1 MGAAMTVDTSPPMDG
16 LSTLVESAVG
26 TLPPAPRTLRETGLE
41 AGFLVELTA
50 KVLFNRG
57 QISLADLS
65 DHLKL
70 PPSVL
75 DALLG
80 FMRAERL
87 VEVVRRGERDGDV
100 HFQLTDTGRSR
111 AAGYVE
117 RRAYAGAAPV
127 SLAAYVEAVDTQS
140 VAQLHVTREQ
150 VHRAYADV
158 VVRPQLL
165 DQIGA
170 AMNSGRA
177 IFLFGPPGSGKTYL
191 AERLRRL
198 LHGDVLLPHAIL
210 VGGEVVQLFDPLL
223 HEPVRDPAA
232 GEARVER
239 PLAADTRWVRCRRP
253 FVLSGGELRLSMLD
267 LDFDESTRNY
277 QAPPHLKANNGVYV
291 VDDLGR
297 QQVRA
302 QDLLNRWIVPLDRRI
317 DYLSLRS
324 GHKFAV
330 PFDVVVVFSTNLRP
344 LDLADDAFLR
354 RIGHKI
360 RFEPMSEPDY
370 GAVFRNA
377 CQALGVAY
385 SEPVYQSLLR
395 DYHAAHGTPLLP
407 CIPRDLLSQVRDYAV
422 YEGAPPQLTAAA
434 LERAWHDNF
443 IEA

>member
-1 MGAAMTVDTSPPMDG
+1 MDG
-16 LSTLVESAVG
+16 LMALVESAVG
-26 TLPPAPRTLRETGLE
+26 TLPPAPRTLGETGLE
-41 AGFLVELTA
+41 PGFLVELAA

-57 QISLADLS
+57 QTSLADLAE
-65 DHLKL
+65 HLRL

-75 DALLG
+75 DTLLG

-100 HFQLTDTGRSR
+100 HYQLTDTGRAR
-111 AAGYVE
+111 AAGFAE
-117 RRAYAGAAPV
+117 RRSYAGPAPV
-127 SLAAYVEAVDTQS
+127 SLAAYIEAVDTQS
-140 VAQLHVTREQ
+140 IAHMHVTRAQ
-150 VHRAYADV
+150 VHAAYADV
-158 VVRPQLL
+158 VVPPQRL

-210 VGGEVVQLFDPLL
+210 VGGEVVQLYDPLL
-223 HEPVRDPAA
+223 HEPVRDKPAA
-232 GEARVER
+232 EPRVDR
-239 PLAADTRWVRCRRP
+239 PLSADTRWLRCRRP
-253 FVLSGGELRLSMLD
+253 FVLSGGELKLSMLD
-267 LDFDESTRNY
+267 LDYDESTRNY
-277 QAPPHLKANNGVYV
+277 QAPPHLKANNGIYV

-302 QDLLNRWIVPLDRRI
+302 QDLLNRWIVPLDRRV

-360 RFEPMSEPDY
+360 RFGPLSCEQY
-370 GAVFRNA
+370 AAVFRNA
-377 CQALGVAY
+377 CAELGVAWDE
-385 SEPVYQSLLR
+385 SVFETLLT
-395 DYHAAHGTPLLP
+395 DYHGASGRPLLP
-407 CIPRDLLSQVRDYAV
+407 SIPRDLLSQVRDYAV

-434 LERAWHDNF
+434 LERAWHDTF